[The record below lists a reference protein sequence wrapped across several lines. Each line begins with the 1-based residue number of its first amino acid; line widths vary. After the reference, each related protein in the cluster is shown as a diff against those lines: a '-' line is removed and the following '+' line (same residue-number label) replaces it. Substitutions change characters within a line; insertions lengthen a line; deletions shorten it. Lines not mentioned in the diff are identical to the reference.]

1 MDLNPEALKD
11 KYGNIFP
18 VTVEGLLAKD
28 GEEKSFTFY
37 FQEAKTAHIN
47 RYLKEAA
54 QRALDATKNFLYSL
68 VVPEQMDE
76 MKAAFGEFPLLPL
89 KLADPYTDQ
98 LGLGASVN
106 IQKKL

>member
-1 MDLNPEALKD
+1 MELDKQTLKAN
-11 KYGNIFP
+11 YGDVFP
-18 VTVEGLLAKD
+18 VTVEGLLDKN
-28 GEEKSFTFY
+28 GKEKSFTFY
-37 FQEAKTAHIN
+37 FQEAKITHIN

-76 MKAAFGEFPLLPL
+76 MKAAFEEFPLLPL
-89 KLADPYTDQ
+89 KLADPYTEQ